1 MTGVRGRH
9 RSTMRPA
16 LLVLAALAACQTAVP
31 IPAVPQSDPSPAYEA
46 LLHRVVT
53 EDGYVDWDAL
63 QADLLPF
70 RALAARLDGIMPA
83 HVIYSAVENQTAGFS
98 RYWLQTRLRE
108 QMGFRGVNVTVPHK
122 EAALAAVDEAD
133 ALARRIGA
141 VNTIVV
147 GADGKLT
154 GTNTDGFGFLENLKA
169 GAPEWNAASGPA
181 VVLGAGGA
189 ARAVV
194 VALID
199 AGAPE
204 IILVNRTRERAE
216 KIAADL
222 GGPLTVCD
230 WDDRAA
236 VLAGANLLVNT
247 TTLGMTGKAP
257 LDLSLEALPDT
268 ALVNDIVYAP
278 LETDLLAAARAWGN
292 PAVDGLGMLL
302 HQARPG
308 FEAWFGVAPEVTPD
322 LRARILENLAG
333 C

>member
-1 MTGVRGRH
+1 MSMTGATKLAGVMGWPVAH
-9 RSTMRPA
+9 SLSPA
-16 LLVLAALAACQTAVP
+16 LHGHWLDSLGIDGAYLPLAIAPENFTEVLAALP
-31 IPAVPQSDPSPAYEA
+31 K
-46 LLHRVVT
+46 
-53 EDGYVDWDAL
+53 
-63 QADLLPF
+63 
-70 RALAARLDGIMPA
+70 
-83 HVIYSAVENQTAGFS
+83 
-98 RYWLQTRLRE
+98 
-108 QMGFRGVNVTVPHK
+108 MGFRGVNVTVPHK

-169 GAPEWNAASGPA
+169 GAPEWTVAGGPA

-189 ARAVV
+189 ARAVA

-204 IILVNRTRERAE
+204 IVLVNRTRARAE

-222 GGPLTVCD
+222 GGPLVVWD

-236 VLAGANLLVNT
+236 ALAGVNLLVNT
-247 TTLGMTGKAP
+247 TTLGMTGKAA
-257 LDLSLEALPDT
+257 LDISLDALPT
-268 ALVNDIVYAP
+268 GALVNDIVYAP
-278 LETDLLAAARAWGN
+278 LQTELLAAASARGN
-292 PAVDGLGMLL
+292 PVVDGLGMLL